1 MSSWPI
7 TFEQVT
13 AARDRISRWL
23 TPTPLR
29 SYALLDRHVGHGI
42 SLLAKHEN
50 FQPTG
55 SFKVRNGLALVTALS
70 EEARSRGVV
79 AASTGNHGLGISFAA
94 QQLGTRATICVPSGN
109 NPEKNDGMRA
119 LGAEVVEQG
128 RDYDEAVATMLQLAK
143 DRGATVAHSTNDP
156 MVLAGAGTMTL
167 EILEQAPQVDAIVIA
182 VGGGS
187 QAVGAITVAR
197 ELAPHVAVY
206 GVQSSGAPAQ
216 FDSFHARARRATE
229 RATTIAEGVATRQTY
244 DLTHEALRDGLKDFV
259 TVTDAETAEAVR
271 MILRTTHTLVEGAG
285 AMGLAAMAK
294 LAPQLEGKTV
304 AIIFCG
310 ANMDTAVLRRILSGE
325 L

>member
-7 TFEQVT
+7 TFEQVV
-13 AARDRISRWL
+13 AARERISPWL
-23 TPTPLR
+23 SATPLR
-29 SYALLDRHVGHGI
+29 SYALLDQHVGHGI

-55 SFKVRNGLALVTALS
+55 SFKVRNGLALVTALD
-70 EEARSRGVV
+70 EAARSRGVV

-94 QQLGTRATICVPSGN
+94 QQLGARATICVPAGN
-109 NPEKNDGMRA
+109 NPEKNDAMRA
-119 LGAEVVEQG
+119 LGAEVLEQG
-128 RDYDEAVATMLQLAK
+128 RDYDEAVDNMLRVAEE
-143 DRGATVAHSTNDP
+143 RGATIAHSTNDP

-167 EILEQAPQVDAIVIA
+167 EILEQAPKVDAIVIA

-197 ELAPHVAVY
+197 KLAPNVEVH
-206 GVQSSGAPAQ
+206 GVQAAGAPAQ
-216 FDSFHARARRATE
+216 FDSFHARARRTTE
-229 RATTIAEGVATRQTY
+229 RAVTFAEGVATRQTY
-244 DLTHEALRDGLKDFV
+244 DLTHEALRDGLAGFV
-259 TVTDAETAEAVR
+259 TVSEAETAEAVR
-271 MILRTTHTLVEGAG
+271 TILRSTHTLVEGAG

-294 LAPQLEGKTV
+294 LAPQLEGRTV

-310 ANMDTAVLRRILSGE
+310 ANMDTAVLRRILDGQ